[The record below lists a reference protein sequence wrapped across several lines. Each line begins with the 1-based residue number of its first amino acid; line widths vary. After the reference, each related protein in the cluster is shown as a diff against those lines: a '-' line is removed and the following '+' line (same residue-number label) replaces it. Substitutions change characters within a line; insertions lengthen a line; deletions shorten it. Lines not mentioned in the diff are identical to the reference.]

1 MNANTPEHSQL
12 GKASAYA
19 DQYDASLLFPLPREP
34 KRIEIGIKGS
44 LPFLG
49 ADLWTAF
56 ELSWLNLRGKPQVA
70 LAHITIPCESTHIV
84 ESKSFKLYLNSFNNT
99 RFESADAV
107 RDRIRKDVGAAIWQ
121 GGAVQ
126 SSPGVRLLLPELFD
140 CEPVQELDGLSID
153 RLDVECTR
161 YEPAPD
167 LLTAAFGEKPVEET
181 LVSDLLKSNC
191 LVTGQ
196 PDWGSVQIRYSGP
209 QIDQGGLLQYIVSF
223 RNHNEFH
230 EQCVERIYSDIMT
243 RCKPAKLM
251 VYARYTRR
259 GGLDI
264 NPWRSSH
271 PQLPPP
277 NVRTARQ

>member
-1 MNANTPEHSQL
+1 MNTPANSPL
-12 GKASAYA
+12 GKASAYV
-19 DQYDASLLFPLPREP
+19 DQYDPSLLFPLPREP
-34 KRIEIGIKGS
+34 KRREIGIRGS
-44 LPFLG
+44 VPFLG

-56 ELSWLNLRGKPQVA
+56 ELSWLNPKGKPQVA
-70 LAHITIPCESTHIV
+70 IAHITIPCESTHIV

-99 RFESADAV
+99 RVPSADEV
-107 RDRIRKDVGAAIWQ
+107 RERIRRDVSAAIWS
-121 GGAVQ
+121 GAPVQ
-126 SSPGVRLLLPELFD
+126 AAAGVRLLTPVLFD
-140 CEPVQELDGLSID
+140 CEPVKELEGLSID
-153 RLDVECTR
+153 RLDVECSV
-161 YEPAPD
+161 YQPEPG
-167 LLTAAFGEKPVEET
+167 LLSAALDEQPVTET
-181 LVSDLLKSNC
+181 LTSDLLKSNC

-196 PDWGSVQIRYSGP
+196 PDWGSVMISYTGP
-209 QIDQGGLLQYIVSF
+209 QIDQAGLLQYIVSF

-230 EQCVERIYSDIMT
+230 EQCVERIYMDIMA